1 MSTFSQ
7 QSLRCRALT
16 LLLNEVREAE
26 SCHVG
31 DKWAGIVGG
40 GAWIHGN
47 GSQGKPDSP
56 GSGEEAELS

>member
-1 MSTFSQ
+1 
-7 QSLRCRALT
+7 
-16 LLLNEVREAE
+16 LLLKEVREAE